1 MDFRGARPVKMG
13 PARSRPEGKEADMAR
28 RPVFQEV
35 TETTPPAAPSQVGMI
50 DRGHRGAR
58 GAIRLWLIVLFA
70 LVVAMIA
77 LGGATRL
84 TGSGLSITEWKPVTG
99 ALPPMD
105 AASWQAEFDKYKLIP
120 QFQEV
125 NADMDLAGF
134 KQIYWW
140 EWSHRLL
147 GRLIGLVWAL
157 GFAGFLIARRIPTGW
172 TPRLLALGALGGAQ
186 GAIGWWMVHSG
197 LSGELVRVAS
207 YRLAVH
213 LGLAFAILGLIA
225 WYVLQLSRAES
236 ELLRARRAAEPK
248 LFSMTTGLMHLAFV
262 QILLGALVAG
272 IDAGRMYTGWPT
284 MGGEWIPATIWD
296 AALGWR
302 NVFENPALVQFTHRM
317 VAYLLTIFA
326 VVVVLRARRS
336 PHPVTRGAFMAMIAA
351 VAVQVLLGILNV
363 LHASPL
369 PLALAHQLGAVALF
383 TLILR
388 ARHHARYPYETSV
401 RGTIR

>member
-1 MDFRGARPVKMG
+1 
-13 PARSRPEGKEADMAR
+13 MAR

-35 TETTPPAAPSQVGMI
+35 TETSPKATQPSGGMI
-50 DRGHRGAR
+50 DAGHRGAR
-58 GAIRLWLIVLFA
+58 GAIRLWLIVMFV
-70 LVVAMIA
+70 LVAAMIA

-99 ALPPMD
+99 AIPPMD
-105 AASWQAEFDKYKLIP
+105 AAAWQAEFDKYKLIP
-120 QFQEV
+120 QFQQV
-125 NADMDLAGF
+125 NPDMDLAGF

-147 GRLIGLVWAL
+147 GRLIGLVWAVGFL
-157 GFAGFLIARRIPTGW
+157 GFLAARRIPTGW
-172 TPRLLALGALGGAQ
+172 VPRLLLLGVLGGAQ

-197 LSGELVRVAS
+197 LSGQMVRVAS
-207 YRLAVH
+207 YRLALH
-213 LGLAFAILGLIA
+213 LGLAFAILGFIA
-225 WYVLQLSRAES
+225 WYAMQLSRS
-236 ELLRARRAAEPK
+236 EAALLRARRAGEAK
-248 LFSMTTGLMHLAFV
+248 LFSMTTGLMHLAFL

-284 MGGEWIPATIWD
+284 MGGEWIPAEIWD

-302 NVFENPALVQFTHRM
+302 NFFENPALVQFIHRM
-317 VAYLLTIFA
+317 VGYLLAIFA
-326 VVVVLRARRS
+326 VVVFLRARRS
-336 PHPVTRGAFMAMIAA
+336 PHPQTRGAYLAMIAA
-351 VAVQVLLGILNV
+351 VAVQVLLGIMNV
-363 LHASPL
+363 IHAAPL
-369 PLALAHQLGAVALF
+369 PLALAHQVMAVALF

>member
-1 MDFRGARPVKMG
+1 
-13 PARSRPEGKEADMAR
+13 MAR

-35 TETTPPAAPSQVGMI
+35 TETTPRSTPPAGGMI
-50 DRGHRGAR
+50 DVGPKGAR
-58 GAIRLWLIVLFA
+58 GAIRIWLIVLFVMVA
-70 LVVAMIA
+70 AMIA

-99 ALPPMD
+99 AIPPMD
-105 AASWQAEFDKYKLIP
+105 GATWQAEFDKYRQIP
-120 QFQEV
+120 QFQLV
-125 NADMDLAGF
+125 NSDMDLASF
-134 KQIYWW
+134 KRIYWW

-147 GRLIGLVWAL
+147 GRLVGLVWA
-157 GFAGFLIARRIPTGW
+157 AGFVFFLATKRIPAGW
-172 TPRLLALGALGGAQ
+172 VPRLLLLGVLGGAQ

-197 LSGELVRVAS
+197 LSGEMVRVAS
-207 YRLAVH
+207 YRLATH

-225 WYVLQLSRAES
+225 WQVLALSRS
-236 ELLRARRAAEPK
+236 EAALLRARRAGEGK

-284 MGGEWIPATIWD
+284 MGGEWIPAEIWD

-302 NVFENPALVQFTHRM
+302 NFFENPALVQFIHRM
-317 VAYLLTIFA
+317 VAYLLAIFA
-326 VVVVLRARRS
+326 VVVFLRARRS
-336 PHPVTRGAFMAMIAA
+336 PHPVTRGAYAAMLVAL
-351 VAVQVLLGILNV
+351 AVQVFLGIMNV

-369 PLALAHQLGAVALF
+369 ALALAHQIGAVALF

-388 ARHHARYPYETSV
+388 ARHHARYPIETSV
-401 RGTIR
+401 RGTVR